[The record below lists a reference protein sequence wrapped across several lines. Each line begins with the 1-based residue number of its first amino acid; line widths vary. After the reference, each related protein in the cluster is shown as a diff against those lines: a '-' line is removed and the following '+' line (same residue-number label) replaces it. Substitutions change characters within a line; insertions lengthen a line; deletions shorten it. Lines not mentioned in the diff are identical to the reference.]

1 MIVSSRLQLYP
12 RPYVTLVLFTV
23 CLMMVLSFPA
33 AVNSIDLVTAIMD
46 VAKKNISSVVHIE
59 VTERREVPNPLL
71 PFEEN
76 PFFQQ
81 FFDNPKIPKKL
92 QQEVRGIGSGMILDT
107 RGHILTNYHVAGG
120 ATKIVVLL
128 SNGRRYPATVVGS
141 DPKTDLAVIRIDAKG
156 EVLQPVTFG
165 DSDKI
170 EVGEWVVAIGQSLGL
185 AGTVTQGIISAKHR
199 RGLLDPTS
207 YQDFLQT
214 DAPINPGNSGGPLLN
229 LRGEVI
235 GVNTAIASKSGGSEG
250 IGFAVP
256 SNIAIHVGK
265 ILIAH
270 GKIERS
276 WLGVSVENISAEKA
290 KSLGLIQA
298 KGALVRDVPK
308 GGPADRAGIRN
319 GDVIIAYQGK
329 EISDAADLQNMV
341 TMTPVGRD
349 VKITILRGGKRH
361 DVTAKTATMKDQAKV
376 LMSSAAE
383 RLGASFRSLTA
394 GETQKYGLE
403 EKQGVV
409 VSQVESQGPLDKAGF
424 EAGDIILGV
433 NGQPVNLESFTELVA
448 MFPPH
453 QKITLLAADPKKDAV
468 GTVDVTVR

>member
-1 MIVSSRLQLYP
+1 MTTSNRLNLAARTKNTLLLLSCLMIV
-12 RPYVTLVLFTV
+12 
-23 CLMMVLSFPA
+23 LSVPA
-33 AVNSIDLVTAIMD
+33 TVNSIDLVTAIMD
-46 VAKKNISSVVHIE
+46 VAKRNIPSVVHIE

-81 FFDNPKIPKKL
+81 FFGNPKIPKKL
-92 QQEVRGIGSGMILDT
+92 QQEVRGIGSGMVLDS
-107 RGHILTNYHVAGG
+107 RGYILTNYHVAGG

-141 DPKTDLAVIRIDAKG
+141 DPKTDLAVIRIDVKG

-185 AGTVTQGIISAKHR
+185 TGTVTQGIISAKHR

-256 SNIAIHVGK
+256 SNIAVHVGK

-270 GKIERS
+270 GKVERS
-276 WLGVSVENISAEKA
+276 WLGVSVENVSPEKA
-290 KSLGLIQA
+290 KSLGLTQT
-298 KGALVRDVPK
+298 KGALVREAPK

-319 GDVIIAYQGK
+319 GDIIIAYQGK
-329 EISDAADLQNMV
+329 EVSDAADLQNMV
-341 TMTPVGRD
+341 TMTPVGRE
-349 VKITILRGGKRH
+349 VKIMILRGGRRY
-361 DVTAKTATMKDQAKV
+361 DVTAKTATMKDEAKV
-376 LMSSAAE
+376 LMSAAAE

-394 GETQKYGLE
+394 AETRKYGLE
-403 EKQGVV
+403 EKQGLV
-409 VSQVESQGPLDKAGF
+409 VSQVESQGPLAKAGF
-424 EAGDIILGV
+424 EAGDLILGV
-433 NGQPVNLESFTELVA
+433 NGQPVNLESFIELVA
-448 MFPPH
+448 MFPPR
-453 QKITLLAADPKKDAV
+453 QKITLLAADPKKDTL